1 MAEPQIDSSTRL
13 AVDRTRLAYER
24 TMMAWVRTGIS
35 LITFGFSIYKF
46 FQIETAKSVPGNEG
60 VFGSANFALLMIAIG
75 LVALLM
81 ATLENRRDLKIL
93 KADYP
98 TVHFSRSLARVF
110 AALVS
115 ILGILALI
123 AVISRK

>member
-1 MAEPQIDSSTRL
+1 
-13 AVDRTRLAYER
+13 
-24 TMMAWVRTGIS
+24 MMAWVRTGTS

-46 FQIETAKSVPGNEG
+46 FQIEIAKSTARAEG
-60 VFGSANFALLMIAIG
+60 LFGSANFALLMIAIG

-81 ATLENRRDLKIL
+81 ATLENRHDLKVL
-93 KADYP
+93 NAEYP
-98 TVHFSRSLARVF
+98 NIHFRRSLARIL

-123 AVISRK
+123 AVILRK